1 MIGVASYAAKAT
13 AAVERNRAAVARS
26 ERRHSEH
33 EAARPAG
40 DDAEALYAW
49 KREGRDLADRVES
62 DREAL
67 AFAESRAEQARLQEA
82 ERDAD
87 ARHAAEEKTA
97 AADTKLVRE
106 LDVALQRVAKL
117 RDSLSA
123 SVARTQACNAE
134 RGSRRY
140 IVDAEERVRRI
151 PGRTIPAQYRDEVQW
166 RDGAGRRPFEW
177 RKGEDG
183 ELEPIEAGF
192 TREVVKVCQ
201 SEEREILSTLPP
213 RYAEALVVVDLAGRP
228 I

>member
-26 ERRHSEH
+26 ERRQSDH

-49 KREGRDLADRVES
+49 KREGRELADRVES

-67 AFAESRAEQARLQEA
+67 AFAESRAEEARLEEA
-82 ERDAD
+82 NRAAD
-87 ARHAAEEKTA
+87 ARHASEEKAA

-106 LDVALQRVAKL
+106 LDAAIQRVAKL
-117 RDSLSA
+117 RDALSA
-123 SVARTQACNAE
+123 SVARTEAFNAA
-134 RGSRRY
+134 RGTRPH

-166 RDGAGRRPFEW
+166 RDGAGRTPFQW
-177 RKGEDG
+177 RKGKNG
-183 ELEPIEAGF
+183 ELEPIEAGY

-201 SEEREILSTLPP
+201 SQEHEILSSLPP
-213 RYAEALVVVDLAGRP
+213 RYADALVIVDLAGRP